1 MEVENGA
8 EAAPVAAPRR
18 SPHAIPAE
26 NYGWLSRLR
35 SYLILDPLIW
45 LYTLV
50 LGMLAL
56 PGGLFDR
63 SGRRLH
69 WFSRAWSWLIMKTIF
84 SPVKVTGLDKI
95 DTSKP
100 HVYAVNHASAMDI
113 PVLYVYLPFQFRIV
127 FKKELLS
134 YPIVGWQLKRSG
146 QVCIDQQKPTNSI
159 AAIRSAV
166 KSLKAGMPLVIYP
179 EGGRT
184 PDGEIKPFLPGAF
197 FLAIKAQV
205 DIVPVALV
213 GTYEL
218 LPMNTY
224 HIKCRPLEMRVGE
237 PISTAGL
244 TMRDLEAVSAK
255 VQKAMEDLYYS
266 GSPVRHRFEFSAVT
280 FPAPCR
286 YPCVRLLRAEN
297 PLKALEGPRKEA
309 DERLLIE
316 AAQKDPARF
325 AELYENNFERV
336 YAYVVRRVGDRAE
349 TEDLTSEVFHH
360 ALANLQRF
368 EWRGIPF
375 AAWLYRIAA
384 NLISDRWQRNE
395 PRRSGGRAGAD
406 RIRARPAAWN
416 SKK

>member
-1 MEVENGA
+1 MNSSVEVEGGA
-8 EAAPVAAPRR
+8 ESAPVITSRG
-18 SPHAIPAE
+18 SPHAIPGKT
-26 NYGWLSRLR
+26 YGWPSRLR

-45 LYTLV
+45 FYTLV
-50 LGMLAL
+50 LGLLAL

-69 WFSRAWSWLIMKTIF
+69 WFSRAWSWLIMKTIL

-127 FKKELLS
+127 FKKELLA
-134 YPIVGWQLKRSG
+134 YPVVGWQLKRSG

-166 KSLKAGMPLVIYP
+166 KSLKAGKPLVIYP

-205 DIVPVALV
+205 DIVPVALI

-218 LPMNTY
+218 LPMDTY

-237 PISTAGL
+237 PISTAGM
-244 TMRDLEAVSAK
+244 TMRDMETVSAK
-255 VQKAMEDLYYS
+255 VRRAMEDLYYAE
-266 GSPVRHRFEFSAVT
+266 SPVSA
-280 FPAPCR
+280 
-286 YPCVRLLRAEN
+286 
-297 PLKALEGPRKEA
+297 
-309 DERLLIE
+309 
-316 AAQKDPARF
+316 
-325 AELYENNFERV
+325 
-336 YAYVVRRVGDRAE
+336 
-349 TEDLTSEVFHH
+349 
-360 ALANLQRF
+360 
-368 EWRGIPF
+368 
-375 AAWLYRIAA
+375 
-384 NLISDRWQRNE
+384 
-395 PRRSGGRAGAD
+395 
-406 RIRARPAAWN
+406 
-416 SKK
+416 